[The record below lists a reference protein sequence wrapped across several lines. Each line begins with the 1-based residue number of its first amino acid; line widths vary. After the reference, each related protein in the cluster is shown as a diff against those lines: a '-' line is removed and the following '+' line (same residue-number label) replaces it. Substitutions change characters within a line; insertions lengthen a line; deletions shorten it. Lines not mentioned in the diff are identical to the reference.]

1 MGYQALL
8 FCADEK
14 SAQLVTQVLT
24 ELDFS
29 VEPANEP
36 FAAVKRLTTQH
47 FDAVV
52 VDCENEQN
60 AALLFKSARNSGP
73 NKTSLAVAVV
83 EGQPGI
89 AKAFRIGANL
99 VLTKPINVEQSKG
112 TLRVARGLLK
122 KAEAGKPVAVT
133 PSAPTAQTPVAPIT
147 PAPPARPA
155 LNNPAFGRPA
165 GPGVPTLKP
174 MPPKSITM
182 KPTPLT
188 VRAEAPSMLELEAEP
203 TPQAESTDA
212 ALLASMPDPMLATP
226 APPAITPKA
235 TWPPAKTGNPFSGSS
250 TASGQATGV
259 APAREIAPRS
269 LEPKPA
275 TFVPAASE
283 PASPVAHSQPTEI
296 YSSAPILSTP
306 ESSGSGAQKWVLIAA
321 AILLAAVG
329 GYFVSTKMH
338 PGSTATPAVTATPA
352 QPAAGQTS
360 PAQSAPA
367 QDITLGGSSSTA
379 SARPNP
385 SVPATQAVPANH
397 SASQEEPSSEESD
410 VTTKSL
416 SSQKSSSTVADKPTH
431 DSLVVK
437 SSTSKLAQ
445 AQAEQAP
452 QAIPMTGLATNS
464 GDQALSGI
472 LQAAPTAPTPVLK
485 TVKVSQ
491 GVSQGL
497 VLKRVAPDYPAQA
510 RQLRIEGTVQLE
522 ATISKDGS
530 VKNLK
535 VTSGHPILARA
546 AVDAVKQWKYK
557 PYLLNGQA
565 VEIDTQIAVN
575 FKLP

>member
-24 ELDFS
+24 ELEFS

-60 AALLFKSARNSGP
+60 ASLLFKSARNSGP

-122 KAEAGKPVAVT
+122 KPEAGKPAAAVA
-133 PSAPTAQTPVAPIT
+133 TAPVAQA
-147 PAPPARPA
+147 PAAPARPVP
-155 LNNPAFGRPA
+155 NNPAFARPTGLA
-165 GPGVPTLKP
+165 VPTLKP
-174 MPPKSITM
+174 VVPPKSITT
-182 KPTPLT
+182 KPAPPA

-203 TPQAESTDA
+203 IPQTESTDA
-212 ALLASMPDPMLATP
+212 ALLASMPDPVVATP
-226 APPAITPKA
+226 APPSLTPKA
-235 TWPPAKTGNPFSGSS
+235 AWPPSKTGNPFSGGSA
-250 TASGQATGV
+250 ASGQATGV
-259 APAREIAPRS
+259 APARETAPRA

-275 TFVPAASE
+275 AFVPATSE
-283 PASPVAHSQPTEI
+283 PSRPVAHSHPADT

-306 ESSGSGAQKWVLIAA
+306 EPSGSGAQKWILIAA
-321 AILLAAVG
+321 AIVLAAVG

-338 PGSTATPAVTATPA
+338 PGSTAVPVATTPTQPAAA
-352 QPAAGQTS
+352 QPA
-360 PAQSAPA
+360 PEQSAPA
-367 QDITLGGSSSTA
+367 QDITLGGSSGA
-379 SARPNP
+379 SNTHPTTPA
-385 SVPATQAVPANH
+385 PATQVAPVNQTTP
-397 SASQEEPSSEESD
+397 QEEISDEDSAETLKKPAQKPSTANAE
-410 VTTKSL
+410 KS
-416 SSQKSSSTVADKPTH
+416 T
-431 DSLVVK
+431 LVVK
-437 SSTSKLAQ
+437 SSASKLAQ

-452 QAIPMTGLATNS
+452 QAIPMTGLASNS
-464 GDQALSGI
+464 GDKALSGI
-472 LQAAPTAPTPVLK
+472 LEAGPSARTPVLR

-497 VLKRVAPDYPAQA
+497 VIKKVSPDYPAQA
-510 RQLRIEGTVQLE
+510 RQLRIEGSVQLE

-535 VTSGHPILARA
+535 VVSGHPILARSA
-546 AVDAVKQWKYK
+546 MEAVKQWKYK

>member
-60 AALLFKSARNSGP
+60 ASLLFKSARNSGP

-122 KAEAGKPVAVT
+122 KAEPGKPAAAAT
-133 PSAPTAQTPVAPIT
+133 TAGPVAQAPVAQP
-147 PAPPARPA
+147 PAATARPA
-155 LNNPAFGRPA
+155 LNNPAFGRPQA
-165 GPGVPTLKP
+165 PPSVPTLKP
-174 MPPKSITM
+174 VPPKSITS
-182 KPTPLT
+182 KPAPPA
-188 VRAEAPSMLELEAEP
+188 VHAEAPSMLELEAEP
-203 TPQAESTDA
+203 IPQTESTDA
-212 ALLASMPDPMLATP
+212 ALLASMPDPVVATP
-226 APPAITPKA
+226 SPPSITPKA
-235 TWPPAKTGNPFSGSS
+235 AWPPSKTGNPFTGGSA
-250 TASGQATGV
+250 ASGQATGV
-259 APAREIAPRS
+259 APARESAPRT

-275 TFVPAASE
+275 AFVPAHAE
-283 PASPVAHSQPTEI
+283 PARPSAYSQPAETH
-296 YSSAPILSTP
+296 SSSPILSTP
-306 ESSGSGAQKWVLIAA
+306 EPSGSGPQKWILIAA
-321 AILLAAVG
+321 AILLAAAG
-329 GYFVSTKMH
+329 GYFASTKMH
-338 PGSTATPAVTATPA
+338 SGSTAATAPPQPAAA
-352 QPAAGQTS
+352 QPA
-360 PAQSAPA
+360 PATQSTPA
-367 QDITLGGSSSTA
+367 QDITLGGPSSAA
-379 SARPNP
+379 SAHPTAPPP
-385 SVPATQAVPANH
+385 SAQAAPVNQ
-397 SASQEEPSSEESD
+397 SAAPEETSDEETPEITHKSAAASKPSSP
-410 VTTKSL
+410 
-416 SSQKSSSTVADKPTH
+416 STEKPAH

-437 SSTSKLAQ
+437 TSTSKLAQ

-452 QAIPMTGLATNS
+452 QAIPMTGIASNS

-472 LQAAPTAPTPVLK
+472 MQSAPTARTPVLK

-497 VLKRVAPDYPAQA
+497 VLKKVAPDYPAQA

-522 ATISKDGS
+522 ATIAKDGS

-535 VTSGHPILARA
+535 VASGHPILARA
-546 AVDAVKQWKYK
+546 AIDAVKQWKYR

>member
-60 AALLFKSARNSGP
+60 ASLLFKSARNSGP

-122 KAEAGKPVAVT
+122 KSEAGKPAAAATAAPVAQV
-133 PSAPTAQTPVAPIT
+133 PVAPV
-147 PAPPARPA
+147 PAAPARPA
-155 LNNPAFGRPA
+155 LNNPAFARPA
-165 GPGVPTLKP
+165 GPGVSTLKP
-174 MPPKSITM
+174 IPPKSITT
-182 KPTPLT
+182 KPVPPA
-188 VRAEAPSMLELEAEP
+188 VRAEAPSLLELEAEP

-212 ALLASMPDPMLATP
+212 ALLASMPDPATP
-226 APPAITPKA
+226 APAITPKVA
-235 TWPPAKTGNPFSGSS
+235 WPPTKTGNPFLGGAS
-250 TASGQATGV
+250 SGQATGV
-259 APAREIAPRS
+259 APAREVSSPR
-269 LEPKPA
+269 LEPKPVA
-275 TFVPAASE
+275 FAPVASE
-283 PASPVAHSQPTEI
+283 PAQPPAHA
-296 YSSAPILSTP
+296 YSAGTHSSSPILSTP
-306 ESSGSGAQKWVLIAA
+306 EASGSGAQKWILIAA
-321 AILLAAVG
+321 AIVLAAVG
-329 GYFVSTKMH
+329 GYFVSTKLH
-338 PGSTATPAVTATPA
+338 SGSTTASTPTPAAATTTAPL
-352 QPAAGQTS
+352 QTA
-360 PAQSAPA
+360 PAQSVPA
-367 QDITLGGSSSTA
+367 QDITLGGQSSPASTHPTA
-379 SARPNP
+379 
-385 SVPATQAVPANH
+385 PAPAPQAVPVSQGNQPEEASDEDTAETPKK
-397 SASQEEPSSEESD
+397 SATAQKPATPADRPAHEP
-410 VTTKSL
+410 
-416 SSQKSSSTVADKPTH
+416 
-431 DSLVVK
+431 LVVK
-437 SSTSKLAQ
+437 SSAAKLAQ
-445 AQAEQAP
+445 AQAEQPP
-452 QAIPMTGLATNS
+452 QAIPVTGLASNT
-464 GDQALSGI
+464 GDKALSGI
-472 LQAAPTAPTPVLK
+472 LGAAPTARTPVLK

-497 VLKRVAPDYPAQA
+497 VLRKVSPDYPAQA

-522 ATISKDGS
+522 ATISKEGN
-530 VKNLK
+530 VTNLK
-535 VTSGHPILARA
+535 VVTGHPILARA
-546 AVDAVKQWKYK
+546 AVEAVKQWKYR
-557 PYLLNGQA
+557 PYLLNNQA

>member
-14 SAQLVTQVLT
+14 TAGLVTQVLT
-24 ELDFS
+24 ELEFS

-60 AALLFKSARNSGP
+60 ASLLFKSARNSGP

-122 KAEAGKPVAVT
+122 KGDAAKPAAAATTAPQAPAAPLKPT
-133 PSAPTAQTPVAPIT
+133 P
-147 PAPPARPA
+147 
-155 LNNPAFGRPA
+155 NNPAFARPLT
-165 GPGVPTLKP
+165 PGVPSLKP
-174 MPPKSITM
+174 VPPRSLTT
-182 KPTPLT
+182 KPASSAIRP
-188 VRAEAPSMLELEAEP
+188 EAPSMLELDAEP
-203 TPQAESTDA
+203 TPRTETTDA
-212 ALLASMPDPMLATP
+212 ALLASMPDPVTATP
-226 APPAITPKA
+226 APKSITPKA
-235 TWPPAKTGNPFSGSS
+235 AWPPAGNNPFPGTNPSM
-250 TASGQATGV
+250 GQATGV
-259 APAREIAPRS
+259 APAREVAPRHHET

-275 TFVPAASE
+275 GFAPAVSE
-283 PASPVAHSQPTEI
+283 PARPSAHAYADTH
-296 YSSAPILSTP
+296 SSAPILSTP
-306 ESSGSGAQKWVLIAA
+306 EPSGSGAQKWILIAA
-321 AILLAAVG
+321 ALLLAAAG

-338 PGSTATPAVTATPA
+338 SGSATTVSNTPVQTAPA
-352 QPAAGQTS
+352 QT
-360 PAQSAPA
+360 APA
-367 QDITLGGSSSTA
+367 QDITLGGSTTPASSQPA
-379 SARPNP
+379 A
-385 SVPATQAVPANH
+385 PATQPQAPAPANQNV
-397 SASQEEPSSEESD
+397 AQEEASDEPADTGKKPSAM
-410 VTTKSL
+410 
-416 SSQKSSSTVADKPTH
+416 QKPTSTSAEKPTH
-431 DSLVVK
+431 EALVVK
-437 SSTSKLAQ
+437 SSASKLAQ

-452 QAIPMTGLATNS
+452 QAIPVTGIASNS
-464 GDQALSGI
+464 GDKALSGI
-472 LQAAPTAPTPVLK
+472 LQAAPTARTPVLR

-497 VLKRVAPDYPAQA
+497 VIRRVSPDYPAQA

-522 ATISKDGS
+522 ATIAKDGS
-530 VKNLK
+530 VKDLK
-535 VTSGHPILARA
+535 VVSGHPILSRA
-546 AVDAVKQWKYK
+546 AVEAVKQWKYK
-557 PYLLNGQA
+557 PYLLNGAA

>member
-24 ELDFS
+24 ELEFN

-60 AALLFKSARNSGP
+60 ASLLFKSARNSGP

-122 KAEAGKPVAVT
+122 KPEAGKSAPVVQNAST
-133 PSAPTAQTPVAPIT
+133 PSPIAPAKPT
-147 PAPPARPA
+147 
-155 LNNPAFGRPA
+155 LNNPAFARPA
-165 GPGVPTLKP
+165 APAVPTLKP
-174 MPPKSITM
+174 VVPPKSITS
-182 KPTPLT
+182 KPAPPA

-212 ALLASMPDPMLATP
+212 ALLASMPDPVVTTP
-226 APPAITPKA
+226 TAPAITPKA
-235 TWPPAKTGNPFSGSS
+235 AWPPSKTGNPFTSGGA
-250 TASGQATGV
+250 TSGHATGV
-259 APAREIAPRS
+259 APAREVAPRT

-275 TFVPAASE
+275 AFVPPPVE
-283 PASPVAHSQPTEI
+283 PARPTAYSQPAETHT
-296 YSSAPILSTP
+296 SAPILSTP
-306 ESSGSGAQKWVLIAA
+306 EPSGSGAQKWILIAA
-321 AILLAAVG
+321 AIVLAAVG
-329 GYFVSTKMH
+329 GYFVSTKIH
-338 PGSTATPAVTATPA
+338 SGSTPTPAASTTTTAPA
-352 QPAAGQTS
+352 QPSAAKPT
-360 PAQSAPA
+360 PEQSAPA
-367 QDITLGGSSSTA
+367 QDITLGGPSSTS
-379 SARPNP
+379 SAH
-385 SVPATQAVPANH
+385 PAAAAPGTQAAPVNH
-397 SASQEEPSSEESD
+397 SAPQEDVSPEEND
-410 VTTKSL
+410 VTTKSVAP
-416 SSQKSSSTVADKPTH
+416 QKSPVANAEKPAH
-431 DSLVVK
+431 EALVVK
-437 SSTSKLAQ
+437 SSAAKLAQ
-445 AQAEQAP
+445 AQAEQVP
-452 QAIPMTGLATNS
+452 QAIPITGLASNS

-472 LQAAPTAPTPVLK
+472 MQVAPTVRTPVLK

-497 VLKRVAPDYPAQA
+497 VLKKVSPDYPAQA

-522 ATISKDGS
+522 ATISKDGA

-535 VTSGHPILARA
+535 V
-546 AVDAVKQWKYK
+546 
-557 PYLLNGQA
+557 LNSTIFGNCGFQLDRSFNA
-565 VEIDTQIAVN
+565 
-575 FKLP
+575 

>member
-24 ELDFS
+24 ELEFS

-60 AALLFKSARNSGP
+60 ASLLFKSARNSGP

-122 KAEAGKPVAVT
+122 KGDAAKPAAATPAAPVAQ
-133 PSAPTAQTPVAPIT
+133 APAAAI
-147 PAPPARPA
+147 PAAPARPVP
-155 LNNPAFGRPA
+155 NNPAFARPA
-165 GPGVPTLKP
+165 SPAVPTLKP
-174 MPPKSITM
+174 VVPPKSITM
-182 KPTPLT
+182 KPAPPAI
-188 VRAEAPSMLELEAEP
+188 RAEAPSLLELDAEP
-203 TPQAESTDA
+203 TPQTESTDA
-212 ALLASMPDPMLATP
+212 ALLASMPEVATP
-226 APPAITPKA
+226 APPSLTPKA
-235 TWPPAKTGNPFSGSS
+235 AWPPSKTGNPFTGGSA
-250 TASGQATGV
+250 ASGQATGV
-259 APAREIAPRS
+259 APARESVPHT

-275 TFVPAASE
+275 AFTPPPTE
-283 PASPVAHSQPTEI
+283 PARPVAYSHPAETHSSSPV
-296 YSSAPILSTP
+296 LSTP
-306 ESSGSGAQKWVLIAA
+306 EPSGSGVQKWIFIAA
-321 AILLAAVG
+321 AILLAAAG
-329 GYFVSTKMH
+329 GYFASTKMH
-338 PGSTATPAVTATPA
+338 SGSTAAPTAAATQA
-352 QPAAGQTS
+352 QPAAAQPT

-367 QDITLGGSSSTA
+367 QDITLGGPSSAASSHPTA
-379 SARPNP
+379 
-385 SVPATQAVPANH
+385 PATQAAPVNQSAPLEDASDEQTLEATKKSAAQKPS
-397 SASQEEPSSEESD
+397 SASAE
-410 VTTKSL
+410 
-416 SSQKSSSTVADKPTH
+416 KPAQP
-431 DSLVVK
+431 LVVK

-452 QAIPMTGLATNS
+452 QAIPITGLASNS
-464 GDQALSGI
+464 GDKALSGI
-472 LQAAPTAPTPVLK
+472 MSAAPSVRTPVLK

-497 VLKRVAPDYPAQA
+497 VLKRVSPDYPAQA

-522 ATISKDGS
+522 ATISKDGN
-530 VKNLK
+530 VTNLK
-535 VTSGHPILARA
+535 VVSGHPILARA
-546 AVDAVKQWKYK
+546 AVDAVKQWKYR
-557 PYLLNGQA
+557 PYLLNGSA